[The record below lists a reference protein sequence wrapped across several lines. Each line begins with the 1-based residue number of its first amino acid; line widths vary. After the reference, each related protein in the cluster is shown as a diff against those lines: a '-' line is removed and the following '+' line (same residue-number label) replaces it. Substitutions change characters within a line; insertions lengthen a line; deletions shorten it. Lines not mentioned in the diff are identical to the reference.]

1 MSYDDLRVPEP
12 IEWLIYA
19 SVQHARTQIEAAA
32 ESVGVQIG
40 GSYIGP
46 APVTEFNLQVV
57 YSSLASPTQ
66 VAHCVIRGVSEQS
79 CTVNMYPAMVTD
91 KGPNMAAMIVRD
103 YATLAE
109 SVSQRFKRIGV
120 EYDDM
125 SAPDFSGP
133 RPRLGASTAIAKPSE
148 RSMWAAPV
156 FYERVFRKRDDLCFV
171 IMPFRPELLQFVEHA
186 VKPVVTDLGFECKLA
201 NEIRGGYNDIVEE
214 IWVALNEARF
224 LIVDL
229 TGQNPNVYYEL
240 GIANTLGKQI
250 IAIHKK
256 VADEDEVRLPF
267 DVRTRRTVFY
277 EDTMAGG
284 AAFQKELREHI
295 EAILQSQ
302 A

>member
-1 MSYDDLRVPEP
+1 
-12 IEWLIYA
+12 
-19 SVQHARTQIEAAA
+19 
-32 ESVGVQIG
+32 
-40 GSYIGP
+40 
-46 APVTEFNLQVV
+46 
-57 YSSLASPTQ
+57 
-66 VAHCVIRGVSEQS
+66 
-79 CTVNMYPAMVTD
+79 
-91 KGPNMAAMIVRD
+91 
-103 YATLAE
+103 
-109 SVSQRFKRIGV
+109 
-120 EYDDM
+120 
-125 SAPDFSGP
+125 
-133 RPRLGASTAIAKPSE
+133 
-148 RSMWAAPV
+148 MWAAPI

-171 IMPFRPELLQFVEHA
+171 IMPFRDAQLQFVEHA
-186 VKPVVTDLGFECKLA
+186 VKPVVTSLGLECKLA
-201 NEIRGGYNDIVEE
+201 NEFRGGHNDIVEE

-256 VADEDEVRLPF
+256 GAPDEDARLPF